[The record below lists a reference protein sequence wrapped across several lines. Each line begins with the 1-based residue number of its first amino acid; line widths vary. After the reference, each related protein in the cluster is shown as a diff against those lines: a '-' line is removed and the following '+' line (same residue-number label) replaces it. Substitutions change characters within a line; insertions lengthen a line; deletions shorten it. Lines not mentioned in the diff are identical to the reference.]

1 MQPLQSNGE
10 SFFVALS
17 NCLVRGDEI
26 SNRSKD
32 VVICSTFLWVPWEC
46 SNQDMDT
53 QFSFKEGMRLFFTPW
68 QATAYFVSIASCKKS
83 PLF

>member
-10 SFFVALS
+10 SFFVTLS
-17 NCLVRGDEI
+17 YCLVRAEEI

-32 VVICSTFLWVPWEC
+32 VPSVPPFLWVPWEC
-46 SNQDMDT
+46 LNLDMDT
-53 QFSFKEGMRLFFTPW
+53 QFSFKEGMRLFFTSW
-68 QATAYFVSIASCKKS
+68 QATAYFVSIASCKKL